1 MATIA
6 INSVKTVLPKEN
18 ILVIKNVVEFSFV
31 VIVAPCHVLKI
42 APHAI
47 KRNVKQIVFIRNALG
62 RAKKPAFCALSL
74 ARTGVSIKFVRNYV
88 QSHAIVFPAKNYA

>member
-31 VIVAPCHVLKI
+31 VIVAPCHALKI

-47 KRNVKQIVFIRNALG
+47 KRNVKQVVFIRNALG
-62 RAKKPAFCALSL
+62 LAKKLVFCALSL
-74 ARTGVSIKFVRNYV
+74 VKTGVSIKFAQNYV
-88 QSHAIVFPAKNYA
+88 QSLAIVFLAKNYA